1 MPYYLIHNSDGN
13 ILRSVN
19 CDDGEI
25 ALNTG
30 SGETALE
37 WPTIL
42 DIEQYWIDGTTP
54 VAIPTPNPQPGTT
67 RYYWDTI
74 LLTWVDRY
82 TNQQRETLQEQ
93 TVYDEILQALIASDW
108 TQLPDTN
115 PATAAAYLTYRNALR
130 ALPDDPNW
138 PFVDLPQSPNIGRL
152 G

>member
-42 DIEQYWIDGTTP
+42 DIEQYWIDGVTP
-54 VAIPTPNPQPGTT
+54 TAIPTPNPEPGTT

-93 TVYDEILQALIASDW
+93 TVYDQILEALIASDW
-108 TQLPDTN
+108 TQLPDA
-115 PATAAAYLTYRNALR
+115 PLSATQKTAWATYRQALR
-130 ALPDDPNW
+130 DLPDQEAW
-138 PFVDLPQSPNIGRL
+138 PLVTWPQKPA
-152 G
+152 